1 MSIRVYA
8 ETSVFGGVF
17 DDEFAGPSRLFFDQ
31 VRSGRFRLVVSALI
45 EAELEPAPSR
55 VRRFYEE
62 VFDLAEEVDI
72 VPEALRLGQ
81 AYLDAGIVSL
91 GRSEDALHVAIATV
105 AGCSVIVSWNFR
117 HIVHLEKVPLY
128 NAVSVVKG
136 YREIAIYSP
145 LEVISYEEEV

>member
-1 MSIRVYA
+1 MNIPVYA

-17 DDEFAGPSRLFFDQ
+17 DDEFAGASRLFFDQ
-31 VRSGRFRLVVSALI
+31 VRSGRFRLVVSALV
-45 EAELEPAPSR
+45 EAELEPAPLR
-55 VRRFYEE
+55 VRRLYEE
-62 VFDLAEEVDI
+62 MFDLAEDVDI
-72 VPEALRLGQ
+72 APEAIRLQQ
-81 AYLDAGIVSL
+81 AYLEAGIVSP

-128 NAVSVVKG
+128 NAVNVVKG